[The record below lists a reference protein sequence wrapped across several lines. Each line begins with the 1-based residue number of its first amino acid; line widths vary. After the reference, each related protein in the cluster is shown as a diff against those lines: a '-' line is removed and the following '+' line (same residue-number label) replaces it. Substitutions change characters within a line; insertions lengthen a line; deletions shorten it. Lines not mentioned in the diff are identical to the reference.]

1 MKAYTS
7 FMGSSVDKE
16 IKVLH
21 EIKQNI
27 VSLDSLTTAQQIMA
41 SLAFDKPEMLPSHW
55 SDKTYEQLYKRLS
68 NEQRY
73 ALKLYFKPYIK
84 YVYFLKDEFLNF
96 SLLAFISFF
105 SYVSIL
111 YLLDPSSNEI
121 GNPFVYYE
129 NSLKQLF
136 SWLFSFANLT
146 GFWLYKSFVTEE
158 FRVVDI
164 VYHFIISM
172 ALIFF
177 CIPSSGEWLVLMVI
191 VVEFVSVKFIVERGN

>member
-1 MKAYTS
+1 M
-7 FMGSSVDKE
+7 
-16 IKVLH
+16 LH